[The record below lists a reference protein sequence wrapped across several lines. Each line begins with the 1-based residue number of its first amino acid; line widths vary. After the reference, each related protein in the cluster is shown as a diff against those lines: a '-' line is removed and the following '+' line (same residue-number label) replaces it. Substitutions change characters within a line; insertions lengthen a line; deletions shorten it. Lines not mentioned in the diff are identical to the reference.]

1 MAIVSNY
8 QAIATVTA
16 ILQRVLQSSVQL
28 DVQGARVTTL
38 QPRQIGSGTPETGIN
53 VFLYQVTRNS
63 ALVGNADASP
73 FRTKSSQIKRRTAL
87 ELHYVISFYGNEAE
101 LEPQRLLGSV
111 TRTFNDFRTL
121 VPELIE
127 ETLMDPAY
135 RFLVGSNLAEQI
147 QQLSIAPIDLSL
159 DDLSKIWSVF
169 FQSPYFLSLVYKVT
183 AVIID
188 GEESLPRALPVRDR
202 SLGGIVPFPNQPV
215 VDQVISEAGGL
226 EPIVATSTLVIR
238 GKSFTSRQTQVRI
251 GGWEMTPRDVKETQI
266 TLALSDFPSG
276 QLRAGIQGLQVIH
289 VIPSELAQGWAG
301 TRQVESNA
309 APIVLRPTIQRV
321 QLSDQTGQAEED
333 RSATLTIQVDVVVGI
348 KQRVILV
355 LNEWSINHPVVYQFE
370 ALPREMDT
378 EMIVVPIQGVKP
390 GEYLLRIQIDGA
402 ESLLTIDADPASPTF
417 QWYSAPRI
425 QMV

>member
-1 MAIVSNY
+1 MSNY

-38 QPRQIGSGTPETGIN
+38 QPRQIGNGTPETGIN

-63 ALVGNADASP
+63 ALVGNADASL
-73 FRTKSSQIKRRTAL
+73 FRAKSSQTKRRTAL

-127 ETLMDPAY
+127 ETLLDPAY

-169 FQSPYFLSLVYKVT
+169 FQSPYFLSLIYKVT

-202 SLGGIVPFPNQPV
+202 SFGGVVPFPNQPV
-215 VDQVISEAGGL
+215 VEQVMSEAGVL
-226 EPIVATSTLVIR
+226 EPIVATSVLVIR
-238 GKSFTSRQTQVRI
+238 GKFFASRQTQVRI
-251 GGWEMTPRDVKETQI
+251 GGWEITPRDVKETQI
-266 TLALSDFPSG
+266 NLALSDFPSG
-276 QLRAGIQGLQVIH
+276 RLQAGIQGLQVIH
-289 VIPSELAQGWAG
+289 VIVSG
-301 TRQVESNA
+301 TDHGPVTPRRVESNA

-321 QLSDQTGQAEED
+321 QVSEQPDQDSDE
-333 RSATLTIQVDVVVGI
+333 RSAILMVQVDVVIGT
-348 KQRVILV
+348 KQRVVVV
-355 LNEWSINHPVVYQFE
+355 LNEWSIHQPVIYQFE
-370 ALPREMDT
+370 ALPRETDT
-378 EMIVVPIQGVKP
+378 ETIAVPLQGVKS
-390 GEYLLRIQIDGA
+390 GEYLVRIQIDGA
-402 ESLLTIDADPASPTF
+402 ESLLTIDPDPASPTF

-425 QMV
+425 RLA